1 MSRVLIVES
10 EPGLGEVWQRY
21 LEAEHV
27 TVSLAHGQSEA
38 VTQLLLNEFDV
49 IVLDLFLAEGSALA
63 VSDFASYRQP
73 GAQVIVVSGEPVFA
87 DGSIFRHCGN
97 ARAMLRSDA
106 PVEDLAAMVEHFA
119 MH

>member
-10 EPGLGEVWQRY
+10 EPGLGQAWKRH

-27 TVSLAHGQSEA
+27 RVSLARGQQEA
-38 VTQLLLNEFDV
+38 VTQLLLYEFDV

-73 GAQVIVVSGEPVFA
+73 GAQVIVVSGGPLFA
-87 DGSIFRHCGN
+87 DGSIFRHCSN
-97 ARAMLRSDA
+97 ARAMMRTDA

-119 MH
+119 VH